1 MQGDGFGRA
10 PGLAADRTQA
20 APVRAGH
27 GARRSQA
34 SGRRNHGFGPG
45 WLWPRV
51 ALAPGGFGPGWPSG
65 TRAWARG
72 ECATTRYREP
82 TSMGTAWCARIG
94 PAEARRFLLIAAS
107 VRRLLAA
114 VQEIVNIPQQRII
127 EKPTTM
133 RALRTLCL
141 LLLCTT
147 ARLDAQSGNQKTW
160 TYTYLKAVDGQKEG
174 LKEYLKKNWFVMDS
188 IAVRQGLFND
198 YELIENVSKDDSSS
212 WDFIVAVEYF
222 TAGTF
227 SDIAGKWQEISRAH
241 QVVNVDGRGFGE
253 LGRIIRSE
261 DVQKRTEIKS
271 VANCAGKQF
280 DILTPFL
287 GDWDEYL
294 VEDGEERLFGRLS
307 ITLHPEGCTFG
318 KRFFLYNRA
327 GSYLTSGYF
336 DLAENAWIETFSF
349 RNGSYSKYKWLAEGH
364 DVVME
369 RISSSLA
376 SDYLNRNRW
385 TKTTA
390 DGFEILEE
398 RSYDSGKTWARYST
412 TTLRRK

>member
-1 MQGDGFGRA
+1 
-10 PGLAADRTQA
+10 
-20 APVRAGH
+20 
-27 GARRSQA
+27 
-34 SGRRNHGFGPG
+34 
-45 WLWPRV
+45 
-51 ALAPGGFGPGWPSG
+51 
-65 TRAWARG
+65 
-72 ECATTRYREP
+72 
-82 TSMGTAWCARIG
+82 MGTAWCARIG